1 MKNSQLREMLHM
13 KLAFEVYF
21 SGKGLL
27 ALISSGFCFQLFDEE
42 TVECICATIIGRVG
56 FLLAAVSPQI
66 QSGGLVTLNSR

>member
-21 SGKGLL
+21 SEKGLL
-27 ALISSGFCFQLFDEE
+27 ALISGFCFQLFDEE